1 MVVILCMILKVT
13 IIGIVRLKMNLENE
27 IELTLR
33 RISRC
38 TKEPR
43 LSQLLIHLDNL
54 EKALFDE
61 AEPKTKENR

>member
-1 MVVILCMILKVT
+1 M
-13 IIGIVRLKMNLENE
+13 MNLENE